1 MSLFVL
7 IYLTEINILTCIVFF
22 FALKSLPVAEI
33 CYALLIAVC
42 VQFSIAFDYIS
53 IMCIIEDLV
62 FLPSLFNCVMTWS
75 HNPYAVDCLILFPSP
90 E

>member
-22 FALKSLPVAEI
+22 SALKSLPVAEI

-75 HNPYAVDCLILFPSP
+75 HNPYAVDSLFLFTSP

>member
-22 FALKSLPVAEI
+22 SALKSLPVAEI

-42 VQFSIAFDYIS
+42 IHFSIAFDYIS

-62 FLPSLFNCVMTWS
+62 FLPCLFNCVMTWS
-75 HNPYAVDCLILFPSP
+75 HNLYAVDSLFLFTGPA
-90 E
+90 